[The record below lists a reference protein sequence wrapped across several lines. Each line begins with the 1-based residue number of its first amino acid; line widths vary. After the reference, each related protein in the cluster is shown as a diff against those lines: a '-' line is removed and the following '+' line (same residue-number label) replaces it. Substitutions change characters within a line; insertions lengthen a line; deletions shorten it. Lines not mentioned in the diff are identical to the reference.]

1 MESSSGVHER
11 RIPIKKLI
19 IIDVISLVL
28 GIIVTIVFCYLAFTI
43 KLYIVGIVVAL
54 VGIAAIICEI
64 VAIRQKTLVKETE
77 KEIEIESSINDQKV
91 A

>member
-28 GIIVTIVFCYLAFTI
+28 GIIVTIVFCYLAFAI
-43 KLYIVGIVVAL
+43 KLYTVGIVVAL
-54 VGIAAIICEI
+54 VGIAAIVCEI

-77 KEIEIESSINDQKV
+77 KEIEIESSIIDQKV
-91 A
+91 V

>member
-43 KLYIVGIVVAL
+43 KFYTVGIVVAL
-54 VGIAAIICEI
+54 VGIAAIICKI
-64 VAIRQKTLVKETE
+64 VAIRQKTSVNETE
-77 KEIEIESSINDQKV
+77 KEIDIESFITDQKV